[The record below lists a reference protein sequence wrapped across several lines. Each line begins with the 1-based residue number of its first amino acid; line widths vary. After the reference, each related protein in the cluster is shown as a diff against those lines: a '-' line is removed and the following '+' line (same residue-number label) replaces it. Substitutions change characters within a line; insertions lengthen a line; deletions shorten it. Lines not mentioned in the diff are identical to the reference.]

1 MLMADILVTNPV
13 PTAAQRRRFQRIR
26 AAGYRY
32 VGGVGTIRYAEA
44 SFVASRMGLG
54 LVLDRGETKDHG
66 LQTQRSYPAGYAGDP
81 VYWVRRVYQVG
92 SC

>member
-1 MLMADILVTNPV
+1 
-13 PTAAQRRRFQRIR
+13 
-26 AAGYRY
+26 
-32 VGGVGTIRYAEA
+32 
-44 SFVASRMGLG
+44 